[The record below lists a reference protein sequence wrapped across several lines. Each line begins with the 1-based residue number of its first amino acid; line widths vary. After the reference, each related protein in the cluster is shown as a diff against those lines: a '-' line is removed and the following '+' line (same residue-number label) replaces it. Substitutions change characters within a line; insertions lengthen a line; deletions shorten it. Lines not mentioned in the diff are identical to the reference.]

1 MNIQDIKKKMNKEIK
16 VTDSKGEVYIY
27 NFDELIKMLNKQF
40 DFMEFEVLENEN

>member
-1 MNIQDIKKKMNKEIK
+1 MTYKKQIK

-40 DFMEFEVLENEN
+40 DFMEFEVLENEK